1 MDIER
6 KTARKTGRSLFVFK
20 FINEKDF
27 SDTLRIMR
35 DGVDDM
41 FPDEDDE
48 VFGPERRMT
57 LDLVNKLESRTDRKY
72 ADDEYELSGML
83 FDDEIAN
90 LTFELFLLVLCYQVR
105 FH

>member
-1 MDIER
+1 MCTRILLSGCNERLSEVREMDIER

-41 FPDEDDE
+41 FPDEDDDLE
-48 VFGPERRMT
+48 TRRMKVLSLWHNNIPYT
-57 LDLVNKLESRTDRKY
+57 FFNLLNRT
-72 ADDEYELSGML
+72 
-83 FDDEIAN
+83 
-90 LTFELFLLVLCYQVR
+90 
-105 FH
+105 